1 MKKVN
6 ASLFCVST
14 TFCVQPNQLLL
25 VFLIVKLFS
34 GLIEAQTSSFLFC
47 SSFASSLLI
56 NFLCS
61 ANLWHYQHGSLP
73 GNITAGKIFI
83 DKQKRNEQI
92 MLQHRSGMW
101 GLETGEQFVWW
112 KAAGT
117 SGHHGKVWNPGWR
130 LISFSLIV
138 GSIIWNQMAQKKNH
152 FSWGHRGKVFCL
164 YSANKSHI

>member
-1 MKKVN
+1 MNKVN
-6 ASLFCVST
+6 VSLFCVST

-25 VFLIVKLFS
+25 VFLIVKLFL
-34 GLIEAQTSSFLFC
+34 GVIEAQTSSFLFC

-73 GNITAGKIFI
+73 GNITVGNIFI

-92 MLQHRSGMW
+92 MLQHHSGMW
-101 GLETGEQFVWW
+101 GLETGDWFKWRM
-112 KAAGT
+112 AAGT
-117 SGHHGKVWNPGWR
+117 TGHHGEVWIPGWC

-138 GSIIWNQMAQKKNH
+138 GPTIWNQASTNGTKEESFFMGTQRESVLLI
-152 FSWGHRGKVFCL
+152 FS
-164 YSANKSHI
+164 